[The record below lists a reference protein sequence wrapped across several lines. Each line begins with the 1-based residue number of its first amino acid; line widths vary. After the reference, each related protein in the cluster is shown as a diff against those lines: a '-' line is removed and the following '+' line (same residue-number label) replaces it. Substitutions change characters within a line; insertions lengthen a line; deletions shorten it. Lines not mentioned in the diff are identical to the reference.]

1 MSWRKIS
8 MKFQGTC
15 VVCNEKIEV
24 NEIGLW
30 SKGNGVKHEKCAKIK
45 ELKCIICSG
54 PAGCLKC
61 EFREDCNLDVVSE
74 LCICLKCNESTD
86 AYSSYLKSVKKQFL
100 LLNI

>member
-30 SKGNGVKHEKCAKIK
+30 SKGNGVKHEKCAEIK

-54 PAGCLKC
+54 PAGCSKC
-61 EFREDCNLDVVSE
+61 EFREDCDLDLVSE
-74 LCICLKCNESTD
+74 LCICLKCNESAD
-86 AYSSYLKSVKKQFL
+86 PYSSYLKSVKKKFL